1 MTKTEHIIIFFRGI
15 ISIFLAL
22 LLILAPREGLP
33 VVLRLIS
40 ISMSISGLRSLIY
53 YITMA
58 RSAVGGK
65 MVLFQGIFFLDVGV
79 SIWAL
84 ADNLSIY
91 LVIYIAA
98 MNIFAGLVAV
108 LRGRESRSTGSRHW
122 RLTTAYGVTSILMA
136 AIVMVSCFGLRRTDL
151 TIYAYAVGMAY
162 SGALQII
169 ASTRRT
175 AIIYIQ

>member
-1 MTKTEHIIIFFRGI
+1 
-15 ISIFLAL
+15 
-22 LLILAPREGLP
+22 
-33 VVLRLIS
+33 
-40 ISMSISGLRSLIY
+40 
-53 YITMA
+53 MA

-122 RLTTAYGVTSILMA
+122 RLTTAYGVTSILIA
-136 AIVMVSCFGLRRTDL
+136 AIVVSAVLVLGGPIWQSMPMLSEWPIRVLCRLLPQPEEPPLYTYSNTVTCFWLKIESIIGSRFGHLP
-151 TIYAYAVGMAY
+151 
-162 SGALQII
+162 SGAAFCQLL
-169 ASTRRT
+169 T
-175 AIIYIQ
+175 